1 MRPRFV
7 RTLIYL
13 LGAAFLYASFLVGAS
28 WSEAYLTHYGSFP
41 LSRGELALKLHLLL
55 FVLPA
60 TIFLSLALAEA
71 RPGRLLAAFDILGS
85 RGPSRVAPIL
95 LALFVFGLVMVVR
108 VYILRESVVTD
119 DENVYHFQARL
130 LASGRLYTRSMPEAV
145 RAFFDNQFIVN
156 NGRWF
161 GPYFLGHSAVLA
173 LALKVGLMEWVGAI
187 EAALILLLA
196 VGISRRVFNE
206 RVAILTSVLLSVSPF
221 FIFVSATHLSQPTSL
236 LFLMVFIYGT
246 LRIEESPRAAQWW
259 LSAAAT
265 LVCVV
270 FTRPQTGVF
279 LALPFLGR
287 ITWLLAKG
295 SLRPGGVA
303 PVAALIILA
312 GGAVGFLGVNH
323 ALTGSIFKTGY
334 QAYMAQGHQWLFP
347 FGPFYTVREIS
358 QNLAQLN
365 FWLLGWP
372 LSLAFV
378 AFFERTSKAW
388 TLAAVP
394 IIALLWYGLVAV
406 PTVAAVGP
414 VYYTETIVPL
424 LILTASGIE
433 RAIICL
439 RRRMGDALATRAVIA
454 APVAGSL
461 ACLFAFAPFEIVSLR
476 LMADVTQAPYDLVE
490 KHGLNHA
497 LVFVRSLPAQ
507 HVSPGSW
514 AYFHR
519 NNSPDLDD
527 SVLFV
532 RDLGPERNQVLMR
545 YLPARTPYWMG
556 MSDGRLVLHP
566 IDRSP

>member
-1 MRPRFV
+1 MRSRFA
-7 RTLIYL
+7 RTLSYL

-28 WSEAYLTHYGSFP
+28 WSEAYLARYGSFL

-55 FVLPA
+55 FILPA
-60 TIFLSLALAEA
+60 TILLSLALAEA
-71 RPGRLLAAFDILGS
+71 RRERLLAEFDALGN
-85 RGPSRVAPIL
+85 RRPSWVSPIL
-95 LALFVFGLVMVVR
+95 IALLVFGLVMVVR
-108 VYILRESVVTD
+108 VYVLRESVVTD

-161 GPYFLGHSAVLA
+161 GLYFLGHSAVLA

-187 EAALILLLA
+187 EAALILLIA

-206 RVAILTSVLLSVSPF
+206 RVAVLTSALLALSPF
-221 FIFVSATHLSQPTSL
+221 FIFVSATHLSQPSSL
-236 LFLMVFIYGT
+236 LFLMLFIYGA
-246 LRIEESPRAAQWW
+246 LRIEESPRAARWW
-259 LSAAAT
+259 LLAAAS
-265 LVCVV
+265 LVCAV
-270 FTRPQTGVF
+270 FTRPQTGVV
-279 LALPFLGR
+279 LALPFLAR
-287 ITWLLAKG
+287 TAWVSARAR
-295 SLRPGGVA
+295 LRPGWAA
-303 PVAALIILA
+303 PAAALVVLA

-323 ALTGSIFKTGY
+323 ALTGNIFRTGY
-334 QAYMAQGHQWLFP
+334 QAYMAQGHTWLFP

-372 LSLAFV
+372 LSLVFV
-378 AFFERTSKAW
+378 AFFERSPKAW
-388 TLAAVP
+388 ILAAVP
-394 IIALLWYGLVAV
+394 AIALLWYGLVAV

-433 RAIICL
+433 RAIIFL
-439 RRRMGDALATRAVIA
+439 RRRVGDTLPTRAVVA

-461 ACLFAFAPFEIVSLR
+461 ACLFAFVPFEVVSLR

-490 KHGLNHA
+490 EHGLNHA

-527 SVLFV
+527 PVLFV
-532 RDLGPERNQVLMR
+532 RDLGAERNQVLVR
-545 YLPARTPYWMG
+545 YLPDRTPYWMG